1 QELKES
7 IKVKLG
13 NPRIMVERFL
23 KGEIISHFENEII
36 SATPYFTM
44 KGRNLSFRVNRYSI
58 ESYLSYLKSIKSF
71 KSKSEQKVWVIGE
84 KSYKAQDNGYHFFK
98 YLRKHH
104 PEIPAYYIIERES
117 QEVRN
122 VLPLGNVIYYRS
134 PEHFKIMLEADYI
147 CSTHHPHL
155 LYPTN
160 SKI

>member
-1 QELKES
+1 PFDLEDIIDIYIDIHIQELKES

-71 KSKSEQKVWVIGE
+71 KSKSE
-84 KSYKAQDNGYHFFK
+84 
-98 YLRKHH
+98 
-104 PEIPAYYIIERES
+104 
-117 QEVRN
+117 
-122 VLPLGNVIYYRS
+122 
-134 PEHFKIMLEADYI
+134 
-147 CSTHHPHL
+147 
-155 LYPTN
+155 
-160 SKI
+160 